1 MEEKEYVILERRFY
15 NSFNRNEKAMDS
27 IQTDKKKNQ
36 TWQGKTSEDLCCR
49 QEENQK
55 EQDR

>member
-27 IQTDKKKNQ
+27 IQTDKKKKSDL
-36 TWQGKTSEDLCCR
+36 TGKDL
-49 QEENQK
+49 
-55 EQDR
+55 